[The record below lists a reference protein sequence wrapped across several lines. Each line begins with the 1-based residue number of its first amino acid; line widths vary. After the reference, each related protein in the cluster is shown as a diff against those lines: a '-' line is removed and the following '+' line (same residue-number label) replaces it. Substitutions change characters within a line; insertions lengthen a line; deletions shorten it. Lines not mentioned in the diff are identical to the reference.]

1 MLYALEG
8 KVTEKRGFHVI
19 LDVNG
24 VFYDLILIPA
34 FAEEVQVGEIRKFF
48 VCVIKGEEEDY
59 IYGFGNYEE
68 REVFKR
74 LIKLQGIGAAL
85 VYRIMS
91 ALSID
96 ELLSCLSNGD
106 IKRLSEIKG
115 VGQKR
120 AERIIFESQGL
131 VKSIKEKVEDMSIK
145 SKAVTGLVA
154 LGLKEQ
160 EASSLVEKAIRKL
173 GKSAT
178 VEEIIREVLGGSGEN
193 N

>member
-8 KVTEKRGFHVI
+8 EVVEKRGFHVI
-19 LDVNG
+19 LDVHG
-24 VFYDLILIPA
+24 IFYDLILTPA
-34 FAEEVQVGEIRKFF
+34 FAEEIRTGEIRKFY
-48 VCVIKGEEEDY
+48 VCVVKGEEEDLL
-59 IYGFGNYEE
+59 YGFRNYEE

-91 ALSID
+91 ALSLD
-96 ELLSCLSNGD
+96 ELLSCLNNGD

-131 VKSIKEKVEDMSIK
+131 VKSIREKVEDMPLK
-145 SKAVTGLVA
+145 TKAVAGLVA

-160 EASSLVEKAIRKL
+160 EAISLVEKALKKL
-173 GKSAT
+173 GKSVT
-178 VEEIIREVLGGSGEN
+178 VEEIIREVLGGSSEN